1 MKNKFLIAAA
11 ALVVVFL
18 VGFVPGMVKASRLD
32 SELRQSRD
40 ALAGAE
46 LRDLAGLAYVQASQ
60 KNFGLAAETSGRYFN
75 RVREVANQA
84 QDASRRKAIEELLA
98 PRDRITADL
107 AKGDAAAIGEL
118 QELFL
123 KTRTATGSAP

>member
-1 MKNKFLIAAA
+1 MKNKFLIVAA